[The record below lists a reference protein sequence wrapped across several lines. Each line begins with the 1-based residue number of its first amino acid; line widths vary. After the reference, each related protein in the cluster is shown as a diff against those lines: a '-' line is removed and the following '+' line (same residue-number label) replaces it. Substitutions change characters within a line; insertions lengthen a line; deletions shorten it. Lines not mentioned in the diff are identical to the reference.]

1 MILDIAHCKSLIAIL
16 GINEAI
22 QCLVF
27 RHHLLVNFWR
37 SSVFFP
43 MINHFSNPLSALGA
57 IAPRSSALG
66 RASARWALQKNL
78 TLALQ
83 FSGSSANFK
92 NCRLMTCNLCDVKKC
107 LKVQH
112 KSPNWK
118 QKTLMIW
125 GRFSLM
131 MLKGKA
137 SQILWVFRYA
147 QWREKRRGNERF
159 HRRV

>member
-57 IAPRSSALG
+57 IAPQVLWAGPLLDG
-66 RASARWALQKNL
+66 RYKKNL

-125 GRFSLM
+125 GRFFLNDVEREGITDPLSLSLRTM
-131 MLKGKA
+131 ARKKA
-137 SQILWVFRYA
+137 RKWEIS
-147 QWREKRRGNERF
+147 
-159 HRRV
+159 